1 MNYSEKELLQIEQM
15 AALYLPVSDIAT
27 VLGVPAEQLRRDVKD
42 RESPAGKAYIK
53 GKVSSKISLRKQ
65 TMLLAKVGSPLA
77 LEDARRAYMEMED
90 DE

>member
-1 MNYSEKELLQIEQM
+1 MSYSEKELLQIEQM

-27 VLGVPAEQLRRDVKD
+27 VLGVTAEQLRRDVKD
-42 RESPAGKAYIK
+42 RGFPAGKAYIK